1 MKKKFVW
8 AAAILTGLVFVLFLG
23 LSLFVKTY
31 LKSDTL
37 KSIIIPRVED
47 ATERKLSIGE
57 IRVSLFRGIV
67 VKGIILKE
75 HDGSKDFIKAD
86 EFVLNYQL
94 WPLLRKQLVIS
105 RVELI
110 SPTILVRREKDGR
123 FNFSDLTEKT
133 SGTTKAPSTPE
144 PEKGKGLP
152 LSISA
157 DRIDI
162 KNARVEFTDSE
173 KNIPDIVANADAG
186 LKLSLGTDMKEM
198 KASGLLNLKN
208 MQITMNGIQTNTSGK
223 IEANNEG
230 VSIKLTTLA
239 GKESIKIEGNVKD
252 YLKSPDITLNISAKE
267 LTLDK
272 LIPSGSGKKADRQ
285 IVKGK
290 QVVSEKIEKGR
301 GRQKAKIRAGG
312 EIRVETAHYKGHT
325 IKDFRT
331 NYRYS
336 SGVMVIEPIMMH
348 LSGGEGVKTEGTL
361 KADLQFSHDEKDADT
376 MSAIKKSLTGKGL
389 LDLNKCE
396 VRSSKLMD
404 AMALVTG
411 ISELRSPRFDKS
423 QFHFTIKNQKLSLE
437 GTLNSSQL
445 NLNPAGT
452 IGFDERIDVITD
464 LKISPELASRLST
477 ARITGYMKDEKGWS
491 TIPLKITGTVDKP
504 SVNLNTAAMGK
515 VIERGVRGEIEKQL
529 LKEPSDKKEK
539 QPSKPQDLLKG
550 IFGR

>member
-8 AAAILTGLVFVLFLG
+8 AAAIFIGLVFVLFLG
-23 LSLFVKTY
+23 LSILVKTY

-37 KSIIIPRVED
+37 KSLIIPRVEQ
-47 ATERKLSIGE
+47 ATGRKLGINE

-75 HDGSKDFIKAD
+75 YDGSKDFIKAD
-86 EFVLNYQL
+86 EFVLDYQL
-94 WPLLRKQLVIS
+94 WPLLRKQLVIN
-105 RVELI
+105 RVELV
-110 SPTILVRREKDGR
+110 SPTIVLRREKDGTY
-123 FNFSDLTEKT
+123 NFSDLTEKT
-133 SGTTKAPSTPE
+133 SGTTKTAPTPE

-173 KNIPDIVANADAG
+173 KTIPDIVANADAG

-198 KASGLLNLKN
+198 KASGFLNLKD

-230 VSIKLTTLA
+230 ATIKLTTLV
-239 GKESIKIEGNVKD
+239 GKESIKIEGDVKN

-267 LTLDK
+267 LTLDR
-272 LIPSGSGKKADRQ
+272 LIPPGNGKKADKEV
-285 IVKGK
+285 VKGK
-290 QVVSEKIEKGR
+290 QSVSKKTEKGR
-301 GRQKAKIRAGG
+301 EDQTAKIKAGG
-312 EIRVETAHYKGHT
+312 EIRVETAHYKGYT

-336 SGVMVIEPIMMH
+336 GGVMAIDPVMMH
-348 LSGGEGVKTEGTL
+348 LSGGEGVKTEGSF
-361 KADLQFSHDEKDADT
+361 KGNFQFNPNEKGADT
-376 MSAIKKSLTGKGL
+376 ATAIKRTLTGKGV
-389 LDLNKCE
+389 LDLSKCE
-396 VRSSKLMD
+396 VKSSKIMD
-404 AMALVTG
+404 AIAVITG
-411 ISELRSPRFDKS
+411 LSEVKSPRFDNS
-423 QFHFTIKNQKLSLE
+423 QFHFTIKDQKVYLE

-452 IGFDERIDVITD
+452 IGFDERIDITTD
-464 LKISPELASRLST
+464 LRISPALTSRLAT
-477 ARITGYMKDEKGWS
+477 AKITAYMKDEKGWS
-491 TIPLKITGTVDKP
+491 TIPLRISGTVDKP
-504 SVNLNTAAMGK
+504 SVTLNPAAMGK
-515 VIERGVRGEIEKQL
+515 VIERGIKGEIEKQL
-529 LKEPSDKKEK
+529 LKEPSNKEG
-539 QPSKPQDLLKG
+539 QPSKSKDLLRG

>member
-8 AAAILTGLVFVLFLG
+8 AAAIFIGLVFVLFLG
-23 LSLFVKTY
+23 LSILVKTY

-37 KSIIIPRVED
+37 KSLIIPKVEQ
-47 ATERKLSIGE
+47 ATGRKLGISE

-86 EFVLNYQL
+86 EFVLDYQL
-94 WPLLRKQLVIS
+94 WPLLRKQLVIT
-105 RVELI
+105 RVELV
-110 SPTILVRREKDGR
+110 SPTILVRREKDGTY
-123 FNFSDLTEKT
+123 NFSDLTEKT

-144 PEKGKGLP
+144 PEKGLP

-162 KNARVEFTDSE
+162 KNARVEFTDTE
-173 KNIPDIVANADAG
+173 KTIPDIVANADAG

-198 KASGLLNLKN
+198 KASGFLNLKD

-230 VSIKLTTLA
+230 AAIKLTTLV

-267 LTLDK
+267 LTLDR
-272 LIPSGSGKKADRQ
+272 LIPSGGKKSEKQ
-285 IVKGK
+285 VVKGK
-290 QVVSEKIEKGR
+290 HAVSEKIKKER
-301 GRQKAKIRAGG
+301 GEQTAKIKAGG
-312 EIRVETAHYKGHT
+312 EIKVETAHYKGYT
-325 IKDFRT
+325 IKEFRT

-336 SGVMVIEPIMMH
+336 GGIMVIDPVTMH

-361 KADLQFSHDEKDADT
+361 KGSLQFNPNEKGADT
-376 MSAIKKSLTGKGL
+376 ASAIKNTLTGKGL
-389 LDLNKCE
+389 LDLSKCE
-396 VRSSKLMD
+396 VKSSAIMD
-404 AMALVTG
+404 AMALITG
-411 ISELRSPRFDKS
+411 LPELKSPRFENS
-423 QFHFTIKNQKLSLE
+423 QFRFTINNQKLYLE

-445 NLNPAGT
+445 NLNPSGT
-452 IGFDERIDVITD
+452 IGFDERIDVVTD
-464 LKISPELASRLST
+464 LKISPTLASRLPT
-477 ARITGYMKDEKGWS
+477 ARITGYMKDEKGWT

-504 SVNLNTAAMGK
+504 SVNLNSAAMGK
-515 VIERGVRGEIEKQL
+515 VIERGIKGEIEKQL
-529 LKEPSDKKEK
+529 MKEPSNKEK